1 MSKGDIILV
10 PFPFTDLSGQKVR
23 PALVLHAEP
32 KGEDCIVAFLSSVKS
47 KKALRFDVPVTPS
60 AKNGL
65 KVPSVIKVNK
75 IATLQKKI
83 AIGELGTLET
93 TLQKTVNAKL
103 KQLFLLYVKRT

>member
-47 KKALRFDVPVTPS
+47 KRTLRFDVPVMPS
-60 AKNGL
+60 PKNGL

-83 AIGELGTLET
+83 ALGELGTLEAT
-93 TLQKTVNAKL
+93 HRTKVDQKL
-103 KQLFLLYVKRT
+103 RQLLEV

>member
-10 PFPFTDLSGQKVR
+10 PFPFTDLSDQKVR
-23 PALVLHAEP
+23 PALVLASEP
-32 KGEDCIVAFLSSVKS
+32 KGEDCIVAFLSSVKQ
-47 KKALRFDVPVTPS
+47 KRVLRFDVAVPPS
-60 AKNGL
+60 ETNGL

-93 TLQKTVNAKL
+93 TYLKEVDRKL
-103 KQLFLLYVKRT
+103 RQLFRI

>member
-10 PFPFTDLSGQKVR
+10 PFPFTDLTGQKVR

-32 KGEDCIVAFLSSVKS
+32 KGEDCIVVFISSAKPRRS
-47 KKALRFDVPVTPS
+47 LRFDVAVTPS
-60 AKNGL
+60 AVNGL

-83 AIGELGTLET
+83 AIGELGTLEAT
-93 TLQKTVNAKL
+93 YLTQVDRKL
-103 KQLFLLYVKRT
+103 KQLLSL